1 MVMII
6 ASIYIFT
13 SYVIFDQQLKITEK
27 IHSSSLLTLPLIIQK
42 VQVPTFFPTLKIFSA
57 TPPIL

>member
-57 TPPIL
+57 APPLL